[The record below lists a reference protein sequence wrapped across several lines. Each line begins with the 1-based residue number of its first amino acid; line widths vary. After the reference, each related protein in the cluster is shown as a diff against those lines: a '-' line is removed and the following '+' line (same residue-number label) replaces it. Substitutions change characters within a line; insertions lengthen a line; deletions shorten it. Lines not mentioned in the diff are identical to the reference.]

1 MTGAMPSDRKWRLL
15 RGTVCVLLAIY
26 MVVPLAIVVI
36 ISFSSAAFLQ
46 FPPPGLSL
54 QWYQRVMNNPVWL
67 NSLATSVKIMM
78 PAALLATVLG
88 TAAAVGLSRGRF
100 PGAGLVAALLMAPMI
115 VPVIITAAAMLG
127 FAQAFGLYGTLE
139 GLILAHTLVI
149 IPYVM
154 ATTMAAL
161 DMVDRSLEDAA
172 LTLGATPWMTFRRV
186 TFPLIL
192 PGVLS
197 GLLFAMVI
205 SFDELIVSLFLSTP
219 ELRPVTVEMW
229 SDIRGDVDPTISA
242 IATGL
247 FAFSLMILLAESA
260 VRHRAGRGDAL
271 AARLEV
277 AP

>member
-1 MTGAMPSDRKWRLL
+1 MTAAMPSDRKWRLL
-15 RGTVCVLLAIY
+15 RGAVCVLLAIY

-242 IATGL
+242 IATVL
-247 FAFSLMILLAESA
+247 FGFSLLILLAESA
-260 VRHRAGRGDAL
+260 VRRRAGRGDVLVAQPGV
-271 AARLEV
+271 AA
-277 AP
+277 